1 MKKKDIGL
9 KNKNLSIFSF
19 SNFLKKNL
27 QQETIK
33 DSAEFLKLCLISSK
47 QGLIINVDLTIKRW
61 KKKSTKLIASY
72 KTYQASIIQ
81 ESFVNSMKNINYK

>member
-9 KNKNLSIFSF
+9 KKKNLSIFSF

-61 KKKSTKLIASY
+61 KKKSTKLIVSY